1 MANQHRNPRPM
12 ARPADQQSQGFRPI
26 GIQSV
31 AAAAEVMKPKAK
43 PQPAREL
50 PPGVKVDWH

>member
-1 MANQHRNPRPM
+1 MATQHRNPRPM
-12 ARPADQQSQGFRPI
+12 ARPADQQSEGFRPI

-50 PPGVKVDWH
+50 PPGIKAEWH